1 LLQNIYCYICRI
13 FVYYSMIRNDK
24 IVIFDLDGTLALID
38 DRRDLATKDN
48 GKFDWDVFFDP
59 DNISLDVP
67 NDTVIQMA
75 NILHKQGFRIFILSG
90 RSDVTHQAT
99 VNWLNDNGIWWDHLV
114 MRPQNHLYMPDND
127 LKQMWLDSIGK
138 DNVAMVFD
146 DRNQVVDMWRQNGL
160 TCFQVA
166 DGNF

>member
-1 LLQNIYCYICRI
+1 
-13 FVYYSMIRNDK
+13 MIRKDK

-48 GKFDWDVFFDP
+48 GKFDWDVFFNP
-59 DNISLDVP
+59 DNINLDLPNVP
-67 NDTVIQMA
+67 VIQMA

-99 VNWLNDNGIWWDHLV
+99 VNWLNDNGVWWDHLV
-114 MRPQNHLYMPDND
+114 MRPQNQLYLPDND
-127 LKQMWLDSIGK
+127 LKQGWLDTIGK

-166 DGNF
+166 DGDF

>member
-1 LLQNIYCYICRI
+1 MMRK
-13 FVYYSMIRNDK
+13 DK

-48 GKFDWDVFFDP
+48 GKFDWDVFFNP
-59 DNISLDVP
+59 DNIDLDIP
-67 NDTVIQMA
+67 NDVVVSMA
-75 NILHKQGFRIFILSG
+75 KMLSSQGHPIWILSG

-99 VNWLNDNGIWWDHLV
+99 VDWLNKHDIWFDHLV

-138 DNVAMVFD
+138 DTVAMVFD
-146 DRNQVVDMWRQNGL
+146 DRNQVVDMWRKNGL
-160 TCFQVA
+160 TTFQVA
-166 DGNF
+166 DGDF

>member
-1 LLQNIYCYICRI
+1 
-13 FVYYSMIRNDK
+13 MDK

-38 DRRDLATKDN
+38 KRRDLATKPN
-48 GKFDWDVFFDP
+48 GKMDWDIFFNP
-59 DNISLDVP
+59 KNIDLDIP
-67 NDTVIQMA
+67 NDDVVHMA
-75 NILHKQGFRIFILSG
+75 KILSSDGYRIWILSG

-99 VNWLNDNGIWWDHLV
+99 RDWLNEHDIWFDHLV
-114 MRPQNHLYMPDND
+114 MRPQNHLYMADND

-160 TCFQVA
+160 TTFQVA
-166 DGNF
+166 DGDF

>member
-1 LLQNIYCYICRI
+1 MRK
-13 FVYYSMIRNDK
+13 DK

-48 GKFDWDVFFDP
+48 GKFDWDVFFNP
-59 DNISLDVP
+59 DNINLDLP
-67 NDTVIQMA
+67 NQPVINMA
-75 NILHKQGFRIFILSG
+75 NMLHKQGFRIFILSG

-99 VNWLNDNGIWWDHLV
+99 VNWLNDNGGWWDHLV
-114 MRPQNHLYMPDND
+114 MRPQNQLYLPDND
-127 LKQMWLDSIGK
+127 LKQGWLDTIGK

>member
-1 LLQNIYCYICRI
+1 
-13 FVYYSMIRNDK
+13 MIRNDK

-59 DNISLDVP
+59 NNINLDLPNVP
-67 NDTVIQMA
+67 VIQMA

-114 MRPQNHLYMPDND
+114 MRPQNHLYLPDND

-146 DRNQVVDMWRQNGL
+146 DRQQVVDMWRQNGL

-166 DGNF
+166 DGDF

>member
-1 LLQNIYCYICRI
+1 
-13 FVYYSMIRNDK
+13 MKKDK

-48 GKFDWDVFFDP
+48 GKFDWDVFFNP
-59 DNISLDVP
+59 DNINLDLPNVP
-67 NDTVIQMA
+67 VIQMA

-114 MRPQNHLYMPDND
+114 MRPQNQLYLPDND
-127 LKQMWLDSIGK
+127 LKQGWLDTIGK

-146 DRNQVVDMWRQNGL
+146 DRNQVVDMWRDNGL

-166 DGNF
+166 DGDF

>member
-1 LLQNIYCYICRI
+1 
-13 FVYYSMIRNDK
+13 MIRNDK

-48 GKFDWDVFFDP
+48 GKFDWDVFFNP
-59 DNISLDVP
+59 DNISLDLP
-67 NDTVIQMA
+67 NQPVIDMA
-75 NILHKQGFRIFILSG
+75 NLLHKQGFRIFILSG

-114 MRPQNHLYMPDND
+114 MRPQNHLYLPDND

-146 DRNQVVDMWRQNGL
+146 DRNQIVDMWRQNGL